1 MASNQACDSSQGSSK
16 LHVTILASEWDASN
30 GVHSTT
36 IRELGIQLAK
46 HKGYVNVKFFLRKC
60 SEMDKRA
67 AQSYGISIFPVDRVT
82 DLEERE
88 CLNSRPDY
96 LRMDVVVGHGVE
108 LGRQAQNICKLLK
121 CKWVQLVYN
130 DPEEM
135 RTFKRNRNMDVR
147 KLCEEAD
154 FVVAIGPKLTETFR
168 TYLSWCKKREDVFDF
183 TPGVFADFKPHEQD
197 TENRKHHSVLVFG
210 HGDAENFDL
219 KDFDVVGKSVAEMP
233 DTRLMFIGAHETIDK
248 VEMHFE
254 DLGIPSNRLKVRA
267 YVESQEYLKLLFGEA
282 DLLLMPIRTEG
293 FGIISLKAIS
303 AGLPVIVSKDSGFG
317 ESLSSI
323 PSGSMFFL
331 DSEYIKD
338 TSAWKMAIKKVWNK
352 DRVLRLL
359 EVRMLC
365 DLYDQAYS
373 WPLQCKC
380 LIDKM
385 FRLRDG
391 MNYIIDSN
399 SLLINFF
406 LLIFI

>member
-1 MASNQACDSSQGSSK
+1 MASNQACEGSSK

-30 GVHSTT
+30 GVYSTT

-46 HKGYVNVKFFLRKC
+46 QEGRVNVKFFLLKC
-60 SEMDKRA
+60 SERDKRA
-67 AQSYGISIFPVDRVT
+67 AQSYGISIFPVERVA
-82 DLEERE
+82 DFKEVE
-88 CLNSRPDY
+88 CPSSPPDY
-96 LRMDVVVGHGVE
+96 LRMDVVVGHGVK
-108 LGRQAQNICKLLK
+108 LGRQAQKICKLLK

-135 RTFKRNRNMDVR
+135 RTFKHNRNMDVR
-147 KLCEEAD
+147 ELCQEAD

-168 TYLSWCKKREDVFDF
+168 TYLSWCKKREDVFEF
-183 TPGVFADFKPHEQD
+183 TPGIFADFKPLEQD
-197 TENRKHHSVLVFG
+197 NENRRHHSVLVFG

-248 VEMHFE
+248 VAMHFE

-267 YVESQEYLKLLFGEA
+267 YMESQEYLKLLFGEA
-282 DLLLMPIRTEG
+282 DLLLMPITTEG

-323 PSGSMFFL
+323 PFGSMFFL
-331 DSEYIKD
+331 DSECIKD
-338 TSAWKMAIKKVWNK
+338 TSAWKMAIKEVWNK
-352 DRVLRLL
+352 DRKIRLF
-359 EVRMLC
+359 EVRMLRH
-365 DLYDQAYS
+365 LYDQSYS
-373 WPLQCKC
+373 WPLQCKR

-385 FRLRDG
+385 IRLCDG
-391 MNYIIDSN
+391 MNSIIDSN

>member
-1 MASNQACDSSQGSSK
+1 MASNEAQGSSK
-16 LHVTILASEWDASN
+16 LDVAILASEWDASN
-30 GVHSTT
+30 GVPSTT

-46 HKGYVNVKFFLRKC
+46 HEGDVNVKFFLRKC

-67 AQSYGISIFPVDRVT
+67 AQSYGISIFPVT
-82 DLEERE
+82 DFKEVE
-88 CLNSRPDY
+88 CLSSPPDY
-96 LRMDVVVGHGVE
+96 LKMDVVVGHGVE
-108 LGRQAQNICKLLK
+108 LGRQALNICKLLD

-130 DPEEM
+130 DPEI
-135 RTFKRNRNMDVR
+135 RTCKPNSNMDVR
-147 KLCEEAD
+147 KLCEKAD

-168 TYLSWCKKREDVFDF
+168 TYLSWREKREYVFDF
-183 TPGVFADFKPHEQD
+183 TPGVFADFEPLEQD

-233 DTRLMFIGAHETIDK
+233 DTRLMFIGAHETIDD
-248 VEMHFE
+248 VVDHFE
-254 DLGIPSNRLKVRA
+254 GLGIPPNRLKVKA
-267 YVESQEYLKLLFGEA
+267 YVESQEYLKRLFGET
-282 DLLLMPIRTEG
+282 DLLLMPIETEG

-323 PSGSMFFL
+323 PFGSMFFL

-338 TSAWKMAIKKVWNK
+338 TSTWKMAIKKVWNK
-352 DRVLRLL
+352 DRSLRLS
-359 EVRMLC
+359 EVRMLRH
-365 DLYDQAYS
+365 LYNEEYG
-373 WPLQCKC
+373 WPQQCKS

-385 FRLRDG
+385 VRLRDG

-399 SLLINFF
+399 NLLINFF
-406 LLIFI
+406 LLILI